1 MPESFFPAP
10 RKKTWQRRTA
20 RFSNRCALFIF
31 LSHDYINYGMHNTT
45 LTNKTLI
52 FKLLKNSPN
61 WSPYIS
67 RDNKL
72 REFDQGSKHFSFG
85 VHLINSCNLLSWS
98 CVDII
103 WRKSML
109 VTLRLKSKWSKFSFS
124 IATDHLDLLAQKKNN
139 LESLEK
145 PWGWGD
151 RLYYQPLY
159 GKRARASPKNC
170 TCNENST

>member
-45 LTNKTLI
+45 LTNKNLI

-109 VTLRLKSKWSKFSFS
+109 VTLRLMIKILFLNSDGSPWP
-124 IATDHLDLLAQKKNN
+124 LGP
-139 LESLEK
+139 EEK
-145 PWGWGD
+145 
-151 RLYYQPLY
+151 QPRIL
-159 GKRARASPKNC
+159 GKALGMRG
-170 TCNENST
+170 

>member
-10 RKKTWQRRTA
+10 RKKTWQRRSA

-45 LTNKTLI
+45 LTNKTII

-72 REFDQGSKHFSFG
+72 REFDQGSKLFSFG
-85 VHLINSCNLLSWS
+85 VHLINSCNLILIMCWYY
-98 CVDII
+98 
-103 WRKSML
+103 M
-109 VTLRLKSKWSKFSFS
+109 
-124 IATDHLDLLAQKKNN
+124 
-139 LESLEK
+139 EK
-145 PWGWGD
+145 IHVGHSQVKELMIKILFLNSDGSPWPLGPEEK
-151 RLYYQPLY
+151 QPRIL
-159 GKRARASPKNC
+159 GKALGMRG
-170 TCNENST
+170 